1 MRTSSATSAKPF
13 AGNSAQADTTAKL
26 LPLVQELME
35 LFRET
40 IGRPDLPS
48 NILKGALR
56 TVRKLLEYRS
66 TLVHLLKLSAMA
78 TDTEVEAGRC
88 VFKPG
93 LFLKTLFEC

>member
-1 MRTSSATSAKPF
+1 MPAAATAGAKS
-13 AGNSAQADTTAKL
+13 NAQADTIAKL
-26 LPLVQELME
+26 LPLVQELIE

-40 IGRPDLPS
+40 IARPDLPS

-56 TVRKLLEYRS
+56 TIRKLFEYRP
-66 TLVHLLKLSAMA
+66 TLVLMLRQCALA
-78 TDTEVEAGRC
+78 TNAEVEAGRC